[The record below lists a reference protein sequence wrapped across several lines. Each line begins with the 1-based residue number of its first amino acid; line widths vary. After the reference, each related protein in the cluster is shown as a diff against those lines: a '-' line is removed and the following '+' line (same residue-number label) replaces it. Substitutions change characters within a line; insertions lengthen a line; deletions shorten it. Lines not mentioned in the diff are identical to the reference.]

1 MDQPSPLKSVNGR
14 SGWWIWIQ
22 LVVVSS
28 GMFLVALDV
37 TVNVSLPAISNYF
50 TAEPRIVYL
59 MITFYL
65 GTTIGLQLGMGGAG
79 DTFGL
84 RRIFLVGLVAY
95 TVAMVAISFSPTI
108 NSVIGFRVVQAFGN
122 ASLAAIAPAL
132 VTSMFPREIRGR
144 ALGIMTG
151 IGTLGMI
158 LGTVSAGAL
167 LEIVSW
173 RWIFL
178 FRIPFCIAAIAGT
191 LFFLRGVGDKVE
203 EGRVFD
209 WIGASLVFAA
219 MTVVVLFL
227 NIGALIGWVRI
238 EPVLILLVGAFI
250 WVIFIR
256 RQKVFKPPLI
266 DLKVLNNKVVTGA
279 LVANLCMFMSTFVN
293 VFILPYFVSEIMG
306 ASTTSLAVLLL
317 VNSLALAL
325 CAPLGGYL
333 SDRISPGPVTIVGTI
348 LIVLGLLSYQTVA
361 IGVSVM
367 ALAVRM
373 AIIGAGMGLFQSAN
387 LNLVMT
393 GAGKTSLG
401 TGGALSS
408 ITRGI
413 GNVVA
418 VAVLGGLFTGAYT
431 SKNHGVDIL
440 LASTTTDSVV
450 AYLAAF
456 KLVYFAAAAIA
467 FGAMIASVIAWRRG

>member
-37 TVNVSLPAISNYF
+37 TVNVSLPAISDYF

-84 RRIFLVGLVAY
+84 RRIFLVGLVVY

-108 NSVIGFRVVQAFGN
+108 KSVIGFRVVQAFGN

-158 LGTVSAGAL
+158 VGTVSAGAL

-219 MTVVVLFL
+219 MAVVVLFL

-333 SDRISPGPVTIVGTI
+333 SDRISSGPVTIAGTI

-408 ITRGI
+408 ITRGN
-413 GNVVA
+413 GNVVGGA
-418 VAVLGGLFTGAYT
+418 ELGGRFSGAYT
-431 SKNHGVDIL
+431 S
-440 LASTTTDSVV
+440 
-450 AYLAAF
+450 
-456 KLVYFAAAAIA
+456 
-467 FGAMIASVIAWRRG
+467 

>member
-1 MDQPSPLKSVNGR
+1 MGQSSPLKSVNGR

-37 TVNVSLPAISNYF
+37 TVNVSLPAISDYF

-238 EPVLILLVGAFI
+238 EPVLILFVGACI

-431 SKNHGVDIL
+431 SKNHGVDIPVSYTHLTLPTIL
-440 LASTTTDSVV
+440 LV
-450 AYLAAF
+450 
-456 KLVYFAAAAIA
+456 
-467 FGAMIASVIAWRRG
+467 

>member
-1 MDQPSPLKSVNGR
+1 MGQPSPLKSVNGR

-293 VFILPYFVSEIMG
+293 VFILP
-306 ASTTSLAVLLL
+306 
-317 VNSLALAL
+317 
-325 CAPLGGYL
+325 
-333 SDRISPGPVTIVGTI
+333 
-348 LIVLGLLSYQTVA
+348 
-361 IGVSVM
+361 
-367 ALAVRM
+367 
-373 AIIGAGMGLFQSAN
+373 
-387 LNLVMT
+387 
-393 GAGKTSLG
+393 
-401 TGGALSS
+401 
-408 ITRGI
+408 
-413 GNVVA
+413 
-418 VAVLGGLFTGAYT
+418 
-431 SKNHGVDIL
+431 
-440 LASTTTDSVV
+440 
-450 AYLAAF
+450 
-456 KLVYFAAAAIA
+456 
-467 FGAMIASVIAWRRG
+467 

>member
-333 SDRISPGPVTIVGTI
+333 SDRISPGPVTIAGTI

-418 VAVLGGLFTGAYT
+418 VAVLGGLFTSAYA

-467 FGAMIASVIAWRRG
+467 FGAMVASVIAWRRG

>member
-1 MDQPSPLKSVNGR
+1 MGQSSPLKSVNGR

-37 TVNVSLPAISNYF
+37 TVNVSLPAISDYF

-238 EPVLILLVGAFI
+238 EPVLILFVGACI

-440 LASTTTDSVV
+440 LS
-450 AYLAAF
+450 L
-456 KLVYFAAAAIA
+456 IH
-467 FGAMIASVIAWRRG
+467 I